1 MAAAAACYRRAVATV
16 GRTGDDAGHKK
27 QRSAKKA
34 ESRLAGGV
42 ACTFVFGGLWVST
55 GAWFWLFPLAFVGL
69 APTIEGL
76 LALRRV
82 RSTSASELPKAPD
95 PEHEVLAHRPR
106 SGGPDHRLRGRRR
119 IVAVPGGGRGG
130 ARRDGAPRTRDDRG
144 DRRRPRGVRVP
155 GVSPALR
162 AATAGTPIAPPGAD
176 PLETPNSMFGFGLL
190 FLDGPLSYGRLT
202 AEKEIRRLD

>member
-42 ACTFVFGGLWVST
+42 ACTFVFGGLWVIT

-76 LALRRV
+76 LALRRM
-82 RSTSASELPKAPD
+82 RSTTRERIAQGAGPRARGA
-95 PEHEVLAHRPR
+95 AHRPR

-155 GVSPALR
+155 GVSPTFR
-162 AATAGTPIAPPGAD
+162 AAIAGTPLAPPGAA

-190 FLDGPLSYGRLT
+190 FVGGPLSYGRLT

>member
-42 ACTFVFGGLWVST
+42 ACTFVFGGLWVIT
-55 GAWFWLFPLAFVGL
+55 GAWFWLFPLAFAGL

-76 LALRRV
+76 LALRRM

-95 PEHEVLAHRPR
+95 SEHEVLRIARAQGGRITASVVAVESSLSLAEAEEALDGMARRGHATIAVTDDGRVEYEFREFLPPSAPR
-106 SGGPDHRLRGRRR
+106 SQ
-119 IVAVPGGGRGG
+119 
-130 ARRDGAPRTRDDRG
+130 APR
-144 DRRRPRGVRVP
+144 
-155 GVSPALR
+155 
-162 AATAGTPIAPPGAD
+162 
-176 PLETPNSMFGFGLL
+176 
-190 FLDGPLSYGRLT
+190 
-202 AEKEIRRLD
+202 